1 MILTIPA
8 ELVEPLRLAVREGFH
23 DQLEEADAQSDPGD
37 RQADQGLLDVIGW
50 HDPEGEQ
57 PAVEVDAGAHREA
70 LLRGLLACV
79 EEARGVRD
87 DEHAGVGERAEAKV
101 YAAQAVG
108 LIQRVE
114 EVEAGPAAQR

>member
-1 MILTIPA
+1 MNLTIPA

-23 DQLEEADAQSDPGD
+23 DQLEAADAQSGPGD

-50 HDPEGEQ
+50 HDPEGAH
-57 PAVEVDAGAHREA
+57 PAVEVDAAAHHGA

-87 DEHAGVGERAEAKV
+87 DEQAGVEERAEAEV
-101 YAAQAVG
+101 YAAQAVD